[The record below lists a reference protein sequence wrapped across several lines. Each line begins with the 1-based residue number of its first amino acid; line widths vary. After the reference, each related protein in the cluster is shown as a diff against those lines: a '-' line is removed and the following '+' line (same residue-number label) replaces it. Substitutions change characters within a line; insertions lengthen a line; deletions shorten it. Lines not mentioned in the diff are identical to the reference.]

1 MDKQRQQEFLE
12 NTRLEARDRGVILEA
27 ILSGIRGMAQTEA
40 DDGSKAWADVVALIA
55 EMIPD
60 RADANQKANMENTSQ
75 EINKKIEQNIRDL
88 EATQILIAIG
98 KGLDEPYT
106 FKDIDKLIMQRVEAR
121 RSDMESS
128 EGAKK
133 C

>member
-1 MDKQRQQEFLE
+1 M
-12 NTRLEARDRGVILEA
+12 T
-27 ILSGIRGMAQTEA
+27 
-40 DDGSKAWADVVALIA
+40 
-55 EMIPD
+55 PD
-60 RADANQKANMENTSQ
+60 RAAANQKANMENTSQ
-75 EINKKIEQNIRDL
+75 EINEKIEQNIRDL

-106 FKDIDKLIMQRVEAR
+106 FKDINKLIMQRVEAR

>member
-1 MDKQRQQEFLE
+1 M
-12 NTRLEARDRGVILEA
+12 T
-27 ILSGIRGMAQTEA
+27 
-40 DDGSKAWADVVALIA
+40 
-55 EMIPD
+55 PD
-60 RADANQKANMENTSQ
+60 RAAANQKANMENTSQ

-106 FKDIDKLIMQRVEAR
+106 FKDINKLIMQRVEAR